1 MRRYLMGSLGTIA
14 LIASTVSLHAQAPTD
29 DPGVE
34 LAFMPRTMTVTLLNE
49 GGKYV
54 AIDLKHIPQGGACR
68 MDKEATI
75 ARVGP
80 GATAGNYKSA
90 VCGRPGELGWLPV
103 PYRIRP
109 SQLRLRGSPHCIR
122 QDEGSGFQE
131 GRRDQEGS
139 GREVGRGHW
148 EEELKG

>member
-1 MRRYLMGSLGTIA
+1 MRRYLKGSLGTIA
-14 LIASTVSLHAQAPTD
+14 LIASTVSPHAQAPTD

-34 LAFMPRTMTVTLLNE
+34 LAFMPRTMTVTLLDE

-80 GATAGNYKSA
+80 GATAGLQE
-90 VCGRPGELGWLPV
+90 CGTAAHVSSVAAR
-103 PYRIRP
+103 
-109 SQLRLRGSPHCIR
+109 S
-122 QDEGSGFQE
+122 
-131 GRRDQEGS
+131 
-139 GREVGRGHW
+139 
-148 EEELKG
+148 